1 MAPARRNVPQD
12 PERATRIYY
21 YWLLLSMFLEY
32 ARPASYFGFLR
43 VPFLYSVIPIL
54 LFVVS
59 AFSKDLR
66 PFKDVFADPLAKWVL
81 IFIALIALGVT
92 HAPVTFYPYNV
103 FKLTLGYTMLFIMI
117 ARIITTRERMRGLF
131 VTLLVAHLFL
141 IAMNPLAILQPEVRH
156 YIIGATFLGDG
167 NDFALS
173 LCILIP
179 CMIEVASGTTSTWRR
194 LAAWA
199 AVGVLLLA
207 IIASQSRGATLGLAC
222 VLFYLWLRSNRK
234 AVSIAAIAVVG
245 IIVMIYAPKEYF
257 DRLSTITNYQSE
269 GSAMGRVH
277 AWQGAMRMMADSP
290 LLGVGAGTFPQAYGT
305 RYNETGMPGGW
316 LTAHSS
322 YFLVIGEMGVPGI
335 LTFLI
340 LVFGGIRRNTKVRK
354 AILARAGP
362 DEARHPPAVRDAA
375 RMLYLTSAAMIGF
388 AAAGTF
394 LSAAYYPHVFVLTAL
409 LIAAR
414 CDALATVGMTNA
426 DISGV
431 RPRRRRAAVKGA
443 SATPETAPA
452 AGGVSGSQAPP
463 GS

>member
-1 MAPARRNVPQD
+1 MAPARRNTPQD

-21 YWLLLSMFLEY
+21 YWLLLAIFVEY

-59 AFSKDLR
+59 CFVKELR
-66 PFKDVFADPLAKWVL
+66 PMKEIFADPLAKWILVFL
-81 IFIALIALGVT
+81 VLIALGAT
-92 HAPVTFYPYNV
+92 HAPVTFYPFEV
-103 FKLTLGYTMLFIMI
+103 FKKTVGYAMLFIMI
-117 ARIITTRERMRGLF
+117 ARIVTTRARMRGLF
-131 VTLLVAHLFL
+131 VTLLFAHLFL
-141 IAMNPLAILQPEVRH
+141 IAMNPKVLLEPEVRH
-156 YIIGATFLGDG
+156 YIVGATFLGDG

-179 CMIEVASGTTSTWRR
+179 CMIEVASSATSMLRR
-194 LAAWA
+194 LAAWGG
-199 AVGVLLLA
+199 VGVLLLA
-207 IIASQSRGATLGLAC
+207 IIASQSRGATLGMGC

-234 AVSIAAIAVVG
+234 ALSIAAIAVVG
-245 IIVMIYAPKEYF
+245 VIVMIYAPKEYF
-257 DRLSTITNYQSE
+257 DRLGTIANYQSE

-277 AWQGAMRMMADSP
+277 AWQGAMRMMADNP

-305 RYNETGMPGGW
+305 RYNPTGAPGGW

-340 LVFGGIRRNTKVRK
+340 LVFGGVRRNIKVRK
-354 AILARAGP
+354 VILARAGP
-362 DEARHPPAVRDAA
+362 EESEHPPAVKEAA

-394 LSAAYYPHVFVLTAL
+394 LSAAYYPHVFLLTGL

-431 RPRRRRAAVKGA
+431 RPRRRKAPVNGAV
-443 SATPETAPA
+443 PE
-452 AGGVSGSQAPP
+452 GQAPP
-463 GS
+463 RS